1 MYILVKDHRSQS
13 YQGHK
18 GHSPFNKVAEISDNL
33 SIKVKK
39 AKNIKATEAKDIE
52 VTEARD
58 IEFGKVIEVPEV
70 TEFFESLE
78 PSAKPHI
85 DSLRK
90 EQKKYFCQN
99 SIFSTSQQT

>member
-1 MYILVKDHRSQS
+1 M
-13 YQGHK
+13 
-18 GHSPFNKVAEISDNL
+18 